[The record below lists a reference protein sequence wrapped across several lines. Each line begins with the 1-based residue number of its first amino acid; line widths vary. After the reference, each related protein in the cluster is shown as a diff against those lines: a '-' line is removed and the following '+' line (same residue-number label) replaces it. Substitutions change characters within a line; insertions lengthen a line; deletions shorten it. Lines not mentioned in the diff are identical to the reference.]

1 MTEDQAPDPT
11 SDAHESTGDGSGD
24 GARPADGA
32 AAGGHYRV
40 LARKYR
46 PATFAGLIGQE
57 AMVQTLTNAIRLG
70 RLAHAFILTGVRGV
84 GKTTTARIIAR
95 GLNCIGP
102 GGAGEPTPE
111 PCGECEHCRAISEDR
126 HVDVLEMDAASRT
139 GVDDIRELI
148 EGVRYRPTSAR
159 YKVYIIDEV
168 HMLSKPAFNALLKT
182 LEEPPEHVKFIF
194 ATTEVRKI
202 PVTVLSRCQR
212 FDLRRVD
219 IDTLVRHFAAV
230 AEQEGAGFTEAAL
243 HLIARAADGSVRD
256 GLSLLDQAITDS
268 SGPRIGEDAVRG
280 MLGLADRTVTFDML
294 DAVMRGDVAAALDL
308 MAEQYHAGADPAV
321 MLTDML
327 ELTHWLTRLKVVAD
341 VADAPGVPEAERVRG
356 REMAAKL
363 SMAALTRA
371 WQMLLKGL
379 DEVRM
384 APAPLL
390 AAEMVVVRLA
400 YAAELPTP
408 AEAVKALGQPA
419 PGAPAPTGHRTTGH
433 RTTGHRTTGHR
444 TTGLRTTSPQSA
456 SREHRAG
463 ATRTTTS
470 RPQHPW
476 GLRRG
481 GPGCATRGQSR
492 GAPGGGSQPPRP
504 TILRRSRGPDRR
516 THGANPARQSHQQR
530 ASGAFRAGT
539 GRVPARRARAAR
551 SRQPAQHLPQRR
563 HRPALG
569 GDRIARS
576 GSADVARTRGGGKGP
591 CQGGGGRASDGQGGP
606 RYLSRCHH
614 RRRTRRRDTASRSA
628 GGWGRRRRRKLRTKQ
643 VFDKEGDDR

>member
-1 MTEDQAPDPT
+1 MTEHQAPDPLT
-11 SDAHESTGDGSGD
+11 EPQESTDDSLPDGVP
-24 GARPADGA
+24 PADGA
-32 AAGGHYRV
+32 APGGNYRV

-46 PATFAGLIGQE
+46 PATFAELIGQE
-57 AMVQTLTNAIRLG
+57 AMVQTLTNAIRSG

-102 GGAGEPTPE
+102 GGAGGPTPE

-148 EGVRYRPTSAR
+148 EGVRYRPTTAR

-168 HMLSKPAFNALLKT
+168 HMLSKNAFNALLKT

-219 IDTLVRHFAAV
+219 MDTLVRHFAAV
-230 AEQEGAGFTEAAL
+230 AKEEDAGITEAAV

-256 GLSLLDQAITDS
+256 GLSLLDQAITGS
-268 SGPRIGEDAVRG
+268 SEPEIGEEAVRG
-280 MLGLADRTVTFDML
+280 MLGLADRTVTFDMF

-308 MAEQYHAGADPAV
+308 MAEQYRSGADPAV
-321 MLTDML
+321 MLADML
-327 ELTHWLTRLKVVAD
+327 EFTHWLTRVKVVAD
-341 VADAPGVPEAERVRG
+341 AADAPGVPEAERVRG

-384 APAPLL
+384 APTPLL
-390 AAEMVVVRLA
+390 AAEMIVVRLA

-408 AEAVKALGQPA
+408 AEAVKALRQPA
-419 PGAPAPTGHRTTGH
+419 PGAPAPKPQAVSAAPAPRAEAAAAPSDPPQAALTAAGAAPE
-433 RTTGHRTTGHR
+433 
-444 TTGLRTTSPQSA
+444 TSPEPHLAAQPKEEAGDADPQSFA
-456 SREHRAG
+456 DVVALATGRGEAILHANLINNVHLVRFEPERVEFRPGEHAPPDLANQLSTFLNTVTDRRWVVTVSREAG
-463 ATRTTTS
+463 APTLR
-470 RPQHPW
+470 QHE
-476 GLRRG
+476 
-481 GPGCATRGQSR
+481 AK
-492 GAPGGGSQPPRP
+492 AKA
-504 TILRRSRGPDRR
+504 
-516 THGANPARQSHQQR
+516 H
-530 ASGAFRAGT
+530 
-539 GRVPARRARAAR
+539 ARAEAAEHPMVKAVLETFPGATITDVR
-551 SRQPAQHLPQRR
+551 GVGTPAGDA
-563 HRPALG
+563 PADGEDDG
-569 GDRIARS
+569 GD
-576 GSADVARTRGGGKGP
+576 GDGG
-591 CQGGGGRASDGQGGP
+591 
-606 RYLSRCHH
+606 
-614 RRRTRRRDTASRSA
+614 A
-628 GGWGRRRRRKLRTKQ
+628 G
-643 VFDKEGDDR
+643 